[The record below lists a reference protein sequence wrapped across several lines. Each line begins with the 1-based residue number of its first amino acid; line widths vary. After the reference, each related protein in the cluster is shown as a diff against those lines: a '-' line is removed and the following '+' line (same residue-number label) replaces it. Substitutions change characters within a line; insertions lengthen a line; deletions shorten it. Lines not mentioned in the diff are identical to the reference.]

1 MIIGWVF
8 FVCFAAE
15 LVRNSEATSGHSK
28 IEQYNNNNNNNNNNI
43 VDNRSHSFSLSEKG
57 FTNVARG
64 EAIVNQVGLDRI

>member
-28 IEQYNNNNNNNNNNI
+28 IEQYNNNNNNNI